1 MKQYALIALVI
12 TLVVVV
18 IGAPVAKAVEHA
30 FTQLSNTVSDASH
43 MRHSSN

>member
-30 FTQLSNTVSDASH
+30 FTQLGNTVSDASH